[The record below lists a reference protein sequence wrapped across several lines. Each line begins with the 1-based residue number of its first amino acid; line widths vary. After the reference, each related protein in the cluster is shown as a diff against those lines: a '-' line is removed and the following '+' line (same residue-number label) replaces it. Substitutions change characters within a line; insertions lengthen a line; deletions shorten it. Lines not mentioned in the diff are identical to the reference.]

1 MPAWADLDADLTDLA
16 FWARPPAERMAA
28 FARLRE
34 QDRPVFFAEQRV
46 PLVRS
51 GAGFYALVRHSDV
64 TEASRNPRVFSSEPA
79 ATSPEPPPWVPLVFG
94 TPMVNM
100 DDPGHARLRRIVA
113 GAFTPRRLA
122 GLDELIQ
129 LAAGRIVEEMAAE
142 GPGNFVTQVA
152 RQLPV
157 QVIGAMMGIPECY
170 QGLIAARVAVMTE
183 YSGVRGDMRRAGTL
197 RLLAGSLRATAS
209 FRRLVVRL
217 GRERR
222 REPGDDL
229 LSALVTAEA
238 DGERLSLR
246 ELGSFFDLLLVAGTQ
261 TTSNAIAHGLRLFTG
276 FPAQRELLVADF
288 DARIGGAVEEIARYA
303 SPVIQFRRT
312 LTCDYQMR
320 GHAFAKGDKVVMFYL
335 SANHDDAVFDRP
347 AEFDITR
354 YPNPHVGFG
363 GGGPH
368 HCIGAHLAR
377 REMTAIFRELFTRFP
392 GIRAVGEPEW
402 LLSSFDNGI
411 TGLGFELGRGRR
423 RAATPGEAD
432 PGTRGGTGLT
442 LADRTE
448 SHGHAEPLPP
458 FL

>member
-1 MPAWADLDADLTDLA
+1 VGAYPADPAALDACLTDLA

-51 GAGFYALVRHSDV
+51 GGGFYALVRHSDV

-79 ATSPEPPPWVPLVFG
+79 AASPEPPPWIPLVLG
-94 TPMVNM
+94 RPMVNM
-100 DDPGHARLRRIVA
+100 DGPGHARLRRIVA
-113 GAFTPRRLA
+113 RAFTPRRLA
-122 GLDELIQ
+122 LLDELTR
-129 LAAGRIVEEMAAE
+129 LAAARIVDEMAAQ

-157 QVIGAMMGIPECY
+157 QMIGAMMGIPERY
-170 QGLIAARVAVMTE
+170 QGLIAARVAAMTA
-183 YSGVRGDMRRAGTL
+183 YSGVRADLRRPGTL
-197 RLLAGSLRATAS
+197 RLLAGNLEAIAA

-229 LSALVTAEA
+229 LSALVSA
-238 DGERLSLR
+238 DAGGERLSIR
-246 ELGSFFDLLLVAGTQ
+246 ELGSFFDLLLVASTE

-276 FPAQRELLVADF
+276 FPAQRELLMSDF
-288 DARIGGAVEEIARYA
+288 DARIGGAVEETIRYA
-303 SPVIQFRRT
+303 SPIIQFRRT

-335 SANHDDAVFDRP
+335 SANHDESVFDHP

-354 YPNPHVGFG
+354 CPNPHVGFG

-368 HCIGAHLAR
+368 QCIGAHLAR
-377 REMTAIFRELFTRFP
+377 REITAIYRELFARFP
-392 GIRAVGEPEW
+392 GIRAVGEPEL

-411 TGLGFELGRGRR
+411 THLGFELGLAGGGAPPRVR
-423 RAATPGEAD
+423 RA
-432 PGTRGGTGLT
+432 R
-442 LADRTE
+442 RK
-448 SHGHAEPLPP
+448 
-458 FL
+458 